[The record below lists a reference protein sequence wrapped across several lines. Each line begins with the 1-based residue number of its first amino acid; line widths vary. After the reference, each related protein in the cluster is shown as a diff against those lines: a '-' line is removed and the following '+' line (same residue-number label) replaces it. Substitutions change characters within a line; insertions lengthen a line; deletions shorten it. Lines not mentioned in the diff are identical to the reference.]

1 MYVEIGTNV
10 RFGRVIIMDNH
21 KRDRGTIKWTSLML
35 PEHVEMI
42 KKVWK
47 EDKRVEKGVLDEQKA
62 AEIDFILQ
70 RALHDELTVDVR
82 VHNGFDY
89 EEWRLKINRV
99 NKLERKIYAFDKSLK
114 EEVTFQLDDITD
126 IVIV

>member
-1 MYVEIGTNV
+1 
-10 RFGRVIIMDNH
+10 MDNH

>member
-1 MYVEIGTNV
+1 MEN
-10 RFGRVIIMDNH
+10 
-21 KRDRGTIKWTSLML
+21 RDRGTIKWTSLML

-47 EDKRVEKGVLDEQKA
+47 EDERVEKGLLDEQKA

-70 RALHDELTVDVR
+70 RALHDGLTVELK
-82 VHNGFDY
+82 VHDGFDF
-89 EEWRLKINRV
+89 ENRCLKIENVDKRT
-99 NKLERKIYAFDKSLK
+99 RKIKGLDVQEK
-114 EEVTFQLDDITD
+114 EKVSISLDDIAD

>member
-1 MYVEIGTNV
+1 
-10 RFGRVIIMDNH
+10 MDS
-21 KRDRGTIKWTSLML
+21 RDRGTIKWTSLML

-47 EDKRVEKGVLDEQKA
+47 EDKRVEKGMLDEQKA

-70 RALHDELTVDVR
+70 RALHDQLTVDLS

-89 EEWRLKINRV
+89 ESWRLKITAVDKRS
-99 NKLERKIYAFDKSLK
+99 RKIKALDLQAKDPVEFS
-114 EEVTFQLDDITD
+114 LDDIAD
-126 IVIV
+126 IAIV